1 MSKHRTDVSA
11 SGFPAGITP
20 TLPPPLE
27 SGDRL
32 TRAEFERRYD
42 AMPSVKKAELIEGV
56 VFMGSPVRFEHH
68 AEPHIFIATWL
79 GTYRAMTPGVRAAD
93 NATVR
98 LDSENE
104 PQPDALL
111 FIAAECGGNVVVTA
125 DNYLAGAPELIVE
138 IAASSASYDL
148 HGKREAYRR
157 SGVREYVVW
166 RALEGEL
173 DWFRLRDRE
182 YERISPDAAGV
193 IRSEAFPGLHLAV
206 AALLAGEMAQVLETL
221 NAGLATAE
229 HRAFVETL
237 AARRAKTK

>member
-1 MSKHRTDVSA
+1 MSEHRTDISA
-11 SGFPAGITP
+11 GGFPAGITP

-42 AMPSVKKAELIEGV
+42 AMPSVKKAELVDGT
-56 VFMGSPVRFEHH
+56 VFMSSPVRIENH
-68 AEPHIFIATWL
+68 AEPNSAVNGILFLYA
-79 GTYRAMTPGVRAAD
+79 AMTPGVKSGE
-93 NATVR
+93 NGTTR
-98 LDSENE
+98 LDAENE
-104 PQPDALL
+104 VQPDAYLRVT
-111 FIAAECGGNVVVTA
+111 AECGGQSVVSE
-125 DNYLAGAPELIVE
+125 DDYLEGAPELIVE

-173 DWFRLRDRE
+173 DWFRLRDGN
-182 YERISPDAAGV
+182 YEKVSPDAAGV

-229 HRAFVETL
+229 HRSFVETL

>member
-1 MSKHRTDVSA
+1 MSKRRTDVSA

-20 TLPPPLE
+20 ALAPPLE

-42 AMPSVKKAELIEGV
+42 AMPSVKKAELIEGT
-56 VFMGSPVRFEHH
+56 VFMSSPVRIENH
-68 AEPHIFIATWL
+68 AEPNSAVNGILFLYAAT
-79 GTYRAMTPGVRAAD
+79 TPGVKSGE
-93 NATVR
+93 NGTTR
-98 LDSENE
+98 LDAENE
-104 PQPDALL
+104 VQPDAYLRVT
-111 FIAAECGGNVVVTA
+111 AECGGQSVVSE
-125 DNYLAGAPELIVE
+125 DDYLEGAPELIVE

-173 DWFRLRDRE
+173 DWFRLVSDE
-182 YERISPDAAGV
+182 YERVSPDAAGV
-193 IRSEAFPGLHLAV
+193 IRSAAFPGLHLAV
-206 AALLAGEMAQVLETL
+206 AALLAGEMAHVLQTL

-229 HRAFVETL
+229 HRAFVEML